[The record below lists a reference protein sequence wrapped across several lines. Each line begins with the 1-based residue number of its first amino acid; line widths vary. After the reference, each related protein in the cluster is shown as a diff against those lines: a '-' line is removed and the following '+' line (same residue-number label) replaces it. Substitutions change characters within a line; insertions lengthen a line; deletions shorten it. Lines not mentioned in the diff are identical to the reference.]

1 MRLHRLAAA
10 FAAAALLRAAPAAAQ
25 FRIDL
30 QPGAE
35 LRLATAA
42 APDVHVRGRVVRS
55 DGNGTTVII
64 WPRGAPAGT
73 ETRYAMHDLASLE
86 VRAGK
91 DRMRGMVIG
100 AAIATAL
107 SAVFG
112 GIDNAHGRI
121 SSEELTSTVASNAVF
136 GGLLGFA
143 FAPRGWR
150 ALPLPPAPG
159 TPAARGSTR

>member
-1 MRLHRLAAA
+1 MPVRRLAAA

-30 QPGAE
+30 EPGAYV
-35 LRLATAA
+35 RIATAA
-42 APDVHVRGRVVRS
+42 APDVRVRGRVVPS
-55 DGNGTTVII
+55 DGDGSTVIV

-73 ETRYAMHDLASLE
+73 ETRYAMRDLASLE

-91 DRMRGMVIG
+91 DRLRGALIG
-100 AAIATAL
+100 AAIGTVF
-107 SAVFG
+107 SSVFG
-112 GIDNAHGRI
+112 AIDHARGDI
-121 SSEELTSTVASNAVF
+121 SSGELASTVASDAVV

-159 TPAARGSTR
+159 TPATHKSAR